1 MHRQNAR
8 RVRET
13 PSLPSDFPSHLLSAE
28 FDLERACTSE
38 SINKLVELYQTAI
51 EFYELKGDSRFR
63 DYKLRMQ
70 RMFQRSDVQQKLN
83 PVVSKAQSTSPQKSK
98 VPKLRPAQAQSPQPC
113 ALRTD
118 HLLDQQK
125 TTSLQAGHLAKKDV
139 EEQHT
144 ALQRRLAQ
152 RKLNK
157 SSLLPRQDLSFNTGR
172 DEAEEE
178 GSVQFSFLEEMEKE
192 EMKEKLK
199 ARPLP
204 TPPTRIV
211 AESDK
216 SGGPSQRSL
225 SNIAKKRE
233 EITAKCL
240 SEQLAKET
248 DLRQK
253 YEHQIA
259 ELEQEGGG
267 SDLITRIISTMR
279 QDLARELET
288 VRKGAES
295 ELQTAL
301 QALDLR

>member
-1 MHRQNAR
+1 
-8 RVRET
+8 
-13 PSLPSDFPSHLLSAE
+13 
-28 FDLERACTSE
+28 
-38 SINKLVELYQTAI
+38 
-51 EFYELKGDSRFR
+51 
-63 DYKLRMQ
+63 
-70 RMFQRSDVQQKLN
+70 MFERSDVQQKLN

-98 VPKLRPAQAQSPQPC
+98 VPQLRPAQAKSPQPSVI
-113 ALRTD
+113 RTD

-125 TTSLQAGHLAKKDV
+125 TTSLEAGHLAKKDV

-157 SSLLPRQDLSFNTGR
+157 SSLLPRPDLSFNTGR
-172 DEAEEE
+172 EDEEE

-192 EMKEKLK
+192 EMKEKLR

-204 TPPTRIV
+204 TPPTRTV

-216 SGGPSQRSL
+216 SGGSSL
-225 SNIAKKRE
+225 QFTSNIAKKRE

-248 DLRQK
+248 DLREK
-253 YEHQIA
+253 YEHQMA
-259 ELEQEGGG
+259 ELEEEGGG
-267 SDLITRIISTMR
+267 SDLMARIISTMR
-279 QDLARELET
+279 QDLTRELEAL
-288 VRKGAES
+288 RKAAES